1 MGKKIQRL
9 PDSELDIMLALWNGH
24 PEMTRMEIEAFVN
37 RKKGLAPT
45 TILSLLA
52 RLGKKEFVS
61 VKKEGKTN
69 LYTPLI
75 RRETYQQQES
85 KSVLEKLYG
94 NSIKNFVAAL
104 YQGEN
109 VNEKQLKELQEFLQ
123 EMEEG

>member
-1 MGKKIQRL
+1 M
-9 PDSELDIMLALWNGH
+9 
-24 PEMTRMEIEAFVN
+24 
-37 RKKGLAPT
+37 
-45 TILSLLA
+45 
-52 RLGKKEFVS
+52 
-61 VKKEGKTN
+61 
-69 LYTPLI
+69 I

>member
-24 PEMTRMEIEAFVN
+24 PEMTRMEIEA
-37 RKKGLAPT
+37 LAPT

-52 RLGKKEFVS
+52 RLEKKEFVS